1 MSKSQPIKNA
11 AEIIERFG
19 GIRPMAA
26 KIDTPVTTVQG
37 WKKRDVIPGTRR
49 DQIMSAAADLNI
61 DLSDVA
67 ESAVNKNTAAK
78 PSTTKQPKKT
88 LPRPKTQT
96 EKKVSA
102 ETVKPE
108 TQKSQAV
115 EEMHE
120 EVKPIEASLAESKGI
135 EAARQLPKQPAQQ
148 YNAGQSSTQNQD
160 DIFAAIE
167 ANNRKTLVKSAW
179 IAVAMILIAA
189 LVIFF
194 FFRPS
199 IEQQNA
205 QQLQMIKDQ
214 KEELQTLKA
223 EVENRTGFMNKI
235 LPEGMQEGLQEKM
248 NGLQNQARNIQI
260 TVDQLSER
268 ADEISSEISSS
279 VLGPNAGPLSQ
290 RIEMLEEKMSEI
302 SVTGNF
308 GNLVERIGTLEG
320 TMLGQDQLKASV
332 QELQDIVTNMDRSAD
347 AESLNENLEEVQN
360 EEGGALSETLQGVSG
375 NDLKA
380 AAMLIAFSQ
389 LRDSLNREAPFE
401 NDLALLERLVDED
414 NVELQGAID
423 KLAPHADG
431 GVLTAKGLS
440 GEFKGLTGD
449 ILEASL
455 KGEDISLKERAKARL
470 GNLMSVEK
478 DGELIGATDT
488 QNAVNKAQKLL
499 DEGNIQAAISELK
512 TLEGPAANEVQ
523 PFIQQAQISLLAERV
538 QELMGESILSN
549 ITNKMPDFGQAPK
562 GEDSSAV
569 SPLSERSFTDL
580 IPELDAPENLDMNQ
594 IRKTLEETVPNM
606 GVNEVITDTESGV
619 SILPKQQG
627 FKGFS
632 SGDQPTR

>member
-67 ESAVNKNTAAK
+67 ESAVNQNTAAK

-96 EKKVSA
+96 ETA
-102 ETVKPE
+102 KPE
-108 TQKSQAV
+108 TQKSQVV
-115 EEMHE
+115 EETHE
-120 EVKPIEASLAESKGI
+120 EVKPVEASLAESKGI
-135 EAARQLPKQPAQQ
+135 EATRQAPKQSSQQ

-179 IAVAMILIAA
+179 IAVVMILIAA

-223 EVENRTGFMNKI
+223 EVESRTGFMNKI
-235 LPEGMQEGLQEKM
+235 LPDGMQEGLQEKM

-290 RIEMLEEKMSEI
+290 RIEMLEEKMSEL

-449 ILEASL
+449 VLEASL

-512 TLEGPAANEVQ
+512 TLEGPAANEVE

-549 ITNKMPDFGQAPK
+549 ITNKIPDFGQAQK
-562 GEDSSAV
+562 GEDSSAAP
-569 SPLSERSFTDL
+569 PLSERSFTDL
-580 IPELDAPENLDMNQ
+580 IPELDAPENLDMKQ

-606 GVNEVITDTESGV
+606 GGNEVITDTESGV